1 MTWAR
6 IVEPANLYPERD
18 RVARLFEP
26 SEDFD
31 PRLGAGGA
39 SRSVLSLVS
48 ARDSIWAA
56 MCLATG
62 YASQRDDDTGLVMVE
77 LASTAPQIWSDTD
90 LTSYCTR
97 YNNLGYP
104 PDALVRSARVI
115 TTGIPLALI
124 TAAGIDAGTL
134 ETCIAMHRG
143 NPDAI
148 MKCLEELQLASVQS
162 RSSET
167 ISPAG
172 AQRPQPA

>member
-1 MTWAR
+1 
-6 IVEPANLYPERD
+6 
-18 RVARLFEP
+18 
-26 SEDFD
+26 
-31 PRLGAGGA
+31 
-39 SRSVLSLVS
+39 
-48 ARDSIWAA
+48 